1 MNDNHTDNPTISSSN
16 NNNNNNISNNIA
28 ELPIPQS
35 PSPHQLLAKCLRL
48 VETQN
53 IEEVIVIMVDSEG
66 NIDRLHSGLTLERA
80 LYYVSLAQRHI
91 LNEASKGDYYEPN

>member
-1 MNDNHTDNPTISSSN
+1 MNDNHDNPQI
-16 NNNNNNISNNIA
+16 NNNIT

-53 IEEVIVIMVDSEG
+53 IEEAFVILVDSEG

-80 LYYVSLAQRHI
+80 LYYISLTQQHI
-91 LNEASKGDYYEPN
+91 VDEARGA